1 MQPVADD
8 AVGEL
13 QLQLDLTQDQLQA
26 LELTVYRQQ
35 QQLDL
40 LQAQLRELH
49 RQIAPSGA
57 GDAPAGP
64 DDLRA
69 ELPPHY

>member
-1 MQPVADD
+1 MEPVAAD

-49 RQIAPSGA
+49 RQITPSGA
-57 GDAPAGP
+57 GDVPAGP
-64 DDLRA
+64 QDLRA
-69 ELPPHY
+69 EIPPHY

>member
-1 MQPVADD
+1 MEAATLDT
-8 AVGEL
+8 VGEL

-49 RQIAPSGA
+49 RQITPSGA
-57 GDAPAGP
+57 GDTPSATL
-64 DDLRA
+64 DLRA
-69 ELPPHY
+69 EIPPHY

>member
-1 MQPVADD
+1 MVSMTDD
-8 AVGEL
+8 VVGEL

-35 QQLDL
+35 QQIDL

-49 RQIAPSGA
+49 RQITPSGTT
-57 GDAPAGP
+57 DAPAAGQ
-64 DDLRA
+64 DLRS
-69 ELPPHY
+69 EIPPHY